1 MDLGLALGSNFTKNE
16 ITSIYIILEENELHC
31 INHKARVEKMTF
43 EIASQSLNNVNNVA

>member
-16 ITSIYIILEENELHC
+16 ITSIYIILKENELHY
-31 INHKARVEKMTF
+31 INHKAGVQKMTF